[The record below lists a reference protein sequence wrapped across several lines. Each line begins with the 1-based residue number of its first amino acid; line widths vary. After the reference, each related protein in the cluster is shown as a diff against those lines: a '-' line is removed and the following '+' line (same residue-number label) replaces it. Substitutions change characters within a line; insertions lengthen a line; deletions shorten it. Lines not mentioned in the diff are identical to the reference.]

1 MQTESATLTE
11 EREITEFSRKRPR
24 LQDLDLPLGKRTRLR
39 RMFYEHG
46 PGGGTGMFLP
56 IDQGLEHGPL
66 DFFANPD
73 AVNPIYQLEL
83 ARRGN
88 FSAIVFQPGIA
99 RKYMRDYAGIVPL
112 VMKLNGKTK
121 IPSDERALAA
131 LTGTVEEAVAAGA
144 DAVGY
149 TLYVGSPAQPQD
161 FVQFVSVKS
170 AADRLGMPVI
180 VWAYPRGEAIEKK
193 GGRDSLYAV
202 DYAARVAAELGA
214 DVVKLN
220 LPKFE
225 PDRAKEMPKPYDE
238 LVLSPQD
245 AMAKVCASA
254 GNIPVLVSGGGKL
267 DDDQLLQKANECMAA
282 GCSGL
287 IFGRNM
293 WQRPMHGALAM
304 SGKLSDLL
312 HRYAE

>member
-1 MQTESATLTE
+1 MQTEMLTKE
-11 EREITEFSRKRPR
+11 TEITDFSRKRPR
-24 LQDLDLPLGKRTRLR
+24 LQDMDLPLGKRTRLR
-39 RMFYEHG
+39 RMFHEHG
-46 PGGGTGMFLP
+46 PGGGTGLFLP
-56 IDQGLEHGPL
+56 IDQGLEHGPV

-73 AVNPIYQLEL
+73 ATNPLYQLEL

-99 RKYMRDYAGIVPL
+99 RKYMRDYAGSIPL
-112 VMKLNGKTK
+112 VMKLNGKTS
-121 IPSDERALAA
+121 IPPDDRAFGP

-161 FVQFVSVKS
+161 FMQFVSVKT
-170 AADRLGMPVI
+170 AADRFGMPVI

-220 LPKFE
+220 LPKFDPE
-225 PDRAKEMPKPYDE
+225 RAAEMPKPYNE
-238 LVLSPQD
+238 LALSPQD

-254 GNIPVLVSGGGKL
+254 GNIPVLVSGGGKMN
-267 DDDQLLQKANECMAA
+267 DDELLQKAEECMAA

-293 WQRPMHGALAM
+293 WQRRMHDALAM
-304 SGKLSDLL
+304 SGKLSDILR
-312 HRYAE
+312 RYAE